1 MKAMRTEKEFSKWLV
16 TQLRRHFNTVFSV
29 ETEETVKGFP
39 DIMIMPTLNK
49 VAFMELKVGTKY
61 IHLQHTQLA
70 FAKLHEEMS
79 IGLCIFNQDTRS
91 IYFLP
96 DIKML
101 ENIKPA
107 KTTDKQVWYSL
118 IDLVDYYTGYTGD
131 TLDVLINFCRI
142 V

>member
-1 MKAMRTEKEFSKWLV
+1 MKPIQTEKEFSRWLL
-16 TQLRRHFNTVFSV
+16 TQLRKHFRTAFSI

-39 DIMIMPTLNK
+39 DIMVVSAGSK
-49 VAFMELKVGTKY
+49 AAFMELKIGTKY
-61 IHLQHTQLA
+61 IQLQHTQLA
-70 FAKLHEEMS
+70 FAKLHEEMI
-79 IGLCIFNQDTRS
+79 IGLCIFNQTTGS

-96 DIKML
+96 DIKKL

-118 IDLVDYYTGYTGD
+118 MDLLDYYIGD
-131 TLDVLINFCRI
+131 TLEILFDFCRI

>member
-1 MKAMRTEKEFSKWLV
+1 MKAIRTEKEFSGWLV
-16 TQLRRHFNTVFSV
+16 AQLRRHFNSVFSI

-39 DIMIMPTLNK
+39 DIM
-49 VAFMELKVGTKY
+49 VVSAGSRAAFIELKVGTQY

-70 FAKLHEEMS
+70 FAKRHEEMT
-79 IGLCIFNQDTRS
+79 IGLCVFNQSTRS

-101 ENIKPA
+101 EKIKPA

-118 IDLVDYYTGYTGD
+118 MDLVDYNIGG
-131 TLDVLINFCRI
+131 TLEILFDFCRI
-142 V
+142 L

>member
-1 MKAMRTEKEFSKWLV
+1 MKVIRTEKEFSKWIV
-16 TQLRRHFNTVFSV
+16 AQLRRHFKTVFSI

-39 DIMIMPTLNK
+39 DIMVMSALNK
-49 VAFMELKVGTKY
+49 ASFIELKVGSKD

-70 FAKLHEEMS
+70 FAKCHPEMS

-96 DIKML
+96 DIKRL
-101 ENIKPA
+101 EEIKPS
-107 KTTDKQVWYSL
+107 KVTEKQVWYSL
-118 IDLVDYYTGYTGD
+118 MDLCDCNIGG
-131 TLDVLINFCRI
+131 TLEVLINFCRS

>member
-1 MKAMRTEKEFSKWLV
+1 MKPMRTEKEFSSWLV
-16 TQLRRHFNTVFSV
+16 SQLRKHFNTVFSI

-49 VAFMELKVGTKY
+49 VAFMELKVGSHD

-70 FAKLHEEMS
+70 FAKRHKEMS
-79 IGLCIFNQDTRS
+79 IGLCVFDQAPGS

-101 ENIKPA
+101 EKIKPA
-107 KTTDKQVWYSL
+107 KTTDKQIWYSL
-118 IDLVDYYTGYTGD
+118 MDLANYNIGG